1 MDNQVFGKI
10 VKNKLIDHNMT
21 QKKLAESIDI
31 DPVTLNRYIKG
42 ERNIPLPTL
51 KKVADFFNV
60 QPEQLLGSD
69 DPDILIWHYNQLEG
83 AYIDIDKGFEQ
94 ALEQGRDKTFVYPI
108 MRKYYSK
115 SEMQDLVDSYDSAEK
130 TEKEI
135 WPEDK
140 PDTGIKQDC
149 DAKIINKGQKEQH
162 YIPITNLA
170 PPESLFEGE
179 STEEK
184 KELLELYFA
193 KLKEIVE
200 ITNR

>member
-94 ALEQGRDKTFVYPI
+94 ALEQ
-108 MRKYYSK
+108 
-115 SEMQDLVDSYDSAEK
+115 
-130 TEKEI
+130 
-135 WPEDK
+135 
-140 PDTGIKQDC
+140 
-149 DAKIINKGQKEQH
+149 DATRLLF
-162 YIPITNLA
+162 IPL
-170 PPESLFEGE
+170 
-179 STEEK
+179 
-184 KELLELYFA
+184 
-193 KLKEIVE
+193 
-200 ITNR
+200 